1 MNARFT
7 GVFILLACLLS
18 PANAQTKAA
27 QGEYL
32 VRAGGCMSCHTA
44 DPARPFAGGRPIA
57 TPFGNVYAPN
67 ITSDRETGIG
77 AWTDA
82 QFIQTMHTGVS
93 PEGRKLDGKYMPWQ
107 AVGTL
112 SDDEL
117 RGLLMALKEKKGA

>member
-1 MNARFT
+1 MNAR
-7 GVFILLACLLS
+7 LACLIVVLACL
-18 PANAQTKAA
+18 PGLARAQTKAA

-32 VRAGGCMSCHTA
+32 VRAGGCVSCHTA

-82 QFIQTMHTGVS
+82 QFVRAMR
-93 PEGRKLDGKYMPWQ
+93 EGIGRNVDRRRCLDSKRHQ
-107 AVGTL
+107 AF
-112 SDDEL
+112 SFP
-117 RGLLMALKEKKGA
+117 A